1 MKPKTSELLK
11 FKRLSRRLAES
22 IRGTV
27 GLLELL
33 WIGTAKNC
41 PEGDIGRFTNEE
53 IAIMCD
59 WDGDP
64 DAMVSALAET
74 GWLDP
79 CSTHR
84 LVVHDWRE
92 HAPDYIK
99 GNLAKHGR
107 QFAIA
112 ACPQATPQQQ
122 LAPSTPAADAPSFP
136 FPSLPYKSIDRLE
149 RTNDSGEVREKIVT
163 PEIWDEML
171 PNFKRTSEILGKGKP
186 LSKRNRDT
194 VIRGVI
200 VAKCLIGQEF
210 LGELLQATA
219 DGIRDERVKN
229 PFSYFKG
236 SLIRECTNLGMSFHR
251 ESAALRIPEHLLNPP
266 KAQPP

>member
-11 FKRLSRRLAES
+11 FKRLSRRLSES

-41 PEGDIGRFTNEE
+41 PEGDIGRFSNEE

-59 WDGDP
+59 WEGDP
-64 DAMVSALAET
+64 DAMIDALAET
-74 GWLDP
+74 GWLDR

-112 ACPQATPQQQ
+112 TCPEQHKEQGANGTS
-122 LAPSTPAADAPSFP
+122 LSDVPSFP
-136 FPSLPYKSIDRLE
+136 FPALPFKSIDRLE
-149 RTNDSGEVREKIVT
+149 RATDAGQDKEMHVT
-163 PEIWDEML
+163 PELWEEML
-171 PNFKRTSEILGKGKP
+171 PDLKRTSETLGKGKV

-200 VAKCLIGQEF
+200 IANCMINAGF
-210 LGELLQATA
+210 LGELLEATA
-219 DGIRDERVKN
+219 DGIRDERIKN

-236 SLIRECTNLGMSFHR
+236 ALIKECTKHGFSFHR
-251 ESAALRIPEHLLNPP
+251 AAAALRIPEHLLNPP

>member
-11 FKRLSRRLAES
+11 FKRLSRRLGES
-22 IRGTV
+22 VRGTV

-64 DAMVSALAET
+64 DAMVGALTET
-74 GWLDP
+74 GWLDA
-79 CSTHR
+79 CATHR

-112 ACPQATPQQQ
+112 TCPEQQSKQAANGTT
-122 LAPSTPAADAPSFP
+122 LGDAPSFP
-136 FPSLPYKSIDRLE
+136 SLSLPYKSIDRLE
-149 RTNDSGEVREKIVT
+149 RTTELLEYEEEEVT
-163 PEIWDEML
+163 PAIWAEAL
-171 PNFKRTSEILGKGKP
+171 PDLKRTSDTLAKGKQ
-186 LSKRNRDT
+186 LTKRNRDT
-194 VIRGVI
+194 VVRGVL
-200 VAKCLIGQEF
+200 VVRARLREGF
-210 LGELLQATA
+210 LAELLDATK
-219 DGIRDERVKN
+219 DGISDERIKN
-229 PFSYFKG
+229 PFSYFK
-236 SLIRECTNLGMSFHR
+236 SSIINECTREGFSFHR
-251 ESAALRIPEHLLNPP
+251 AAAALKIPPEYLNPP
-266 KAQPP
+266 KVPP